1 MDSCLRGLCTF
12 IIIYVNLPPGGGS
25 LWAEWWN
32 YEGISGPAYWGRMNT
47 DWYLCSKGK
56 NQSPIDIDPRLLLFD
71 PNLKHIDIDGD
82 VVSGTL
88 VNNGYDLTLE
98 INDTDAE
105 TTPVNLTLGPLSYNY
120 RLKQI
125 KLHFGSENY
134 IGSEHTIQ
142 GKAFP
147 GEIHLVAYNS
157 DVYAN
162 ISRAQTSPKGIAI
175 IAAFLQV
182 NHNYRNPPVLWLLL
196 GQRTKLL
203 KGLHIKQLLP
213 NIDTYIT
220 YEGSF
225 TQPGCHETVTWIVIN
240 KPLKVHKDQMETL
253 RNLRQGDMDHPQAF
267 MADNFRP
274 IMPLH
279 TRTIRTNINFL
290 KGCTMAKDMHYEVNT
305 NFKFEN

>member
-1 MDSCLRGLCTF
+1 
-12 IIIYVNLPPGGGS
+12 GGS

-32 YEGISGPAYWGRMNT
+32 YEGISGY
-47 DWYLCSKGK
+47 
-56 NQSPIDIDPRLLLFD
+56 
-71 PNLKHIDIDGD
+71 
-82 VVSGTL
+82 GTL
-88 VNNGYDLTLE
+88 VNNGYDLTLD
-98 INDTDAE
+98 INDTDVE
-105 TTPVNLTLGPLSYNY
+105 TTPVNVTLGPLSYNY
-120 RLKQI
+120 RIKQI
-125 KLHFGSENY
+125 KLHFGGENY

-162 ISRAQTSPKGIAI
+162 ISRAQTSPRGIAI
-175 IAAFLQV
+175 IAAFLQINDTANGEIEKITNMTTYV
-182 NHNYRNPPVLWLLL
+182 TYK

-225 TQPGCHETVTWIVIN
+225 TQPGCYETVTWIVIN
-240 KPLKVHKDQMETL
+240 KPLKISKDQMETL

-279 TRTIRTNINFL
+279 SRTIRTNINFM
-290 KGCTMAKDMHYEVNT
+290 KGCTMAKDMHYE
-305 NFKFEN
+305 